1 MGKAQFGSSLLHE
14 RPAFMTFLGQAQ
26 FELLLNAIPWGG
38 LSQTPSLVS
47 NLECIFFTRF
57 FSRCYQPI
65 TYLDPQVPEAEDLPW
80 LIDAP
85 EFLSCDNAPCCA
97 DAMECRLCFGGTF
110 RHCSMAKLH
119 YFCYKKPI

>member
-47 NLECIFFTRF
+47 GKLRMHIFHKIFF
-57 FSRCYQPI
+57 
-65 TYLDPQVPEAEDLPW
+65 
-80 LIDAP
+80 
-85 EFLSCDNAPCCA
+85 
-97 DAMECRLCFGGTF
+97 
-110 RHCSMAKLH
+110 
-119 YFCYKKPI
+119 